1 MGFNKNRKKMK
12 LRRDNLGTYLD
23 YSRGRRVDELLSA
36 RDECVGEIEVL
47 MRQIAKK
54 LKRSDLKQRDKRG
67 TRPNDIIP
75 R

>member
-36 RDECVGEIEVL
+36 RDECVGDIEVL